1 LKSDEESDFEFEKDE
16 EEQEEVTKVS
26 SIFIESQTCF
36 RSQILSLLQDIFLLK
51 NSLTNISIYWR
62 A

>member
-26 SIFIESQTCF
+26 SIFIESQTCLC
-36 RSQILSLLQDIFLLK
+36 SQILSLLQDIFLLK
-51 NSLTNISIYWR
+51 NSFANISIYWR